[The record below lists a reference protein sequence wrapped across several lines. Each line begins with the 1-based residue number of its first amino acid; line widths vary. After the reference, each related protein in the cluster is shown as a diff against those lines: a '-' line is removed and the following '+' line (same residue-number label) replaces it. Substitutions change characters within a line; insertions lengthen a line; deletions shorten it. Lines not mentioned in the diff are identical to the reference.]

1 VFTPPQFEKPA
12 NEGWTTSDNQN
23 YYQDVPYHQC
33 TLQDNQGFYS
43 ANKNFAINANLIFS
57 TMFCIDN
64 LDFINF
70 YGNFNT
76 DNTQSLRIELLSCF
90 SDATNKNCKDPNDLI
105 KKNAWPYL
113 ITLVNSQRYEKE
125 NYDSNIII
133 EESLL

>member
-1 VFTPPQFEKPA
+1 
-12 NEGWTTSDNQN
+12 
-23 YYQDVPYHQC
+23 
-33 TLQDNQGFYS
+33 
-43 ANKNFAINANLIFS
+43 
-57 TMFCIDN
+57 MFCIDN

-105 KKNAWPYL
+105 KKNRWPYL